1 MVVKG
6 MIMEYDIKDVHIN
19 NSEIPVK
26 CKDTVDVHLTGGRYF
41 FIAFA
46 ALMSM
51 SALFGIGDALTE
63 QNELKKQELEISRQ
77 KLELAK
83 RQFTLDSLQY
93 YNSPRKR

>member
-1 MVVKG
+1 
-6 MIMEYDIKDVHIN
+6 MEYERTNIHIN

-26 CKDTVDVHLTGGRYF
+26 CKDTVDVHLTGERYF

-51 SALFGIGDALTE
+51 SALFEIGNALTE
-63 QNELKKQELEISRQ
+63 QNELKKQELEISRE
-77 KLELAK
+77 KLELQR

-93 YNSPRKR
+93 FNNTRKR

>member
-1 MVVKG
+1 
-6 MIMEYDIKDVHIN
+6 MEYERTNIHIN

-51 SALFGIGDALTE
+51 SALFEIGNALTE
-63 QNELKKQELEISRQ
+63 QNELKKTGIGNQSGKTGIATPSIYIG
-77 KLELAK
+77 
-83 RQFTLDSLQY
+83 FITVF
-93 YNSPRKR
+93 